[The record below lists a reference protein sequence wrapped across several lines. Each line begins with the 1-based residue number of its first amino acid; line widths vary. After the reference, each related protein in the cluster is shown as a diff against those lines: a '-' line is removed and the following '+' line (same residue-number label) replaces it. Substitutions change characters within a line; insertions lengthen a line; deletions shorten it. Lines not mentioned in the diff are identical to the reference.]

1 MRYLLILVVWM
12 MTTSL
17 WSQDKHLLYNQT
29 HNPQSLMLNPG
40 AAYEK
45 TNFHIGVPVLSNTYA
60 SVGNSVLNVDNL
72 FNSNNLNANI
82 AAAIDRI
89 SSRDFVAFNQKLD
102 LINFG
107 FRHKDRYYSA
117 GVYQE
122 SDGVSN
128 FPKDLLELA
137 YFGNAG
143 ESRSYDIGEINFR
156 ANLQTVFHIGVNEQV
171 NKNLHLGVRGKLYT
185 SSANIRSVRNTG
197 QFNSRQPENGLI
209 LNQSISNLNLR
220 FDSTGLE
227 DTDDLS
233 PGNILIGSN
242 YGLGLDFGLS
252 YYVNDRV
259 ELTASVLDLG
269 FIHFSKNTR
278 RDVSRG
284 FYEYDGLGIQFPD
297 FSEGDD
303 VITYYQNL
311 GDEIDENLPT
321 ETTSESYTYA
331 QPAKLN
337 FGLSYNF
344 GGDASRCNCRLK
356 SDGKRT
362 GNQTLSLHAF
372 SMVSA
377 RNLFYSIN
385 GIYERSFWKTVYAKL
400 SLGVDQFNRPNYGA
414 GIALDVW
421 KINLFANVD
430 RMNHFGNIYNAEA
443 LAYQFGL
450 NLKF

>member
-1 MRYLLILVVWM
+1 MRYILVFLVLILVN
-12 MTTSL
+12 SL

-45 TNFHIGVPVLSNTYA
+45 TNFHIGVPVLSNIYA
-60 SVGNSVLNVDNL
+60 SAGNSVLSVDNL
-72 FNSNNLNANI
+72 FNANDFNANV
-82 AAAIDRI
+82 AASINRI

-107 FRHKDRYYSA
+107 FKHKDRYYSA

-122 SDGVSN
+122 SDGVLN
-128 FPKDLLELA
+128 FPKDLLEFA

-143 ESRSYDIGEINFR
+143 QSRSYDLGEINFR
-156 ANLQTVFHIGVNEQV
+156 ANLQTVFHIGVNEQI

-197 QFNSRQPENGLI
+197 QFNSFQPEDGL
-209 LNQSISNLNLR
+209 LLDQSISNLNLR
-220 FDSTGLE
+220 FDSTGL
-227 DTDDLS
+227 DNSDNLS
-233 PGNILIGSN
+233 PGAILIGSN

-252 YYVNDRV
+252 YYFNERL
-259 ELTASVLDLG
+259 EFTASLLDLG

-284 FYEYDGLGIQFPD
+284 FYEYDGLGLQFPE
-297 FSEGDD
+297 FSQGDD
-303 VITYYQNL
+303 LITYYRNL
-311 GDEIDENLPT
+311 GDEIEENMPT
-321 ETTSESYTYA
+321 ETTSGSYTYV

-337 FGLSYNF
+337 LGLSYNF
-344 GGDASRCNCRLK
+344 GGDASLCECRLK
-356 SDGKRT
+356 SGGKRA

-377 RNLFYSIN
+377 GNFFYSIN
-385 GIYERSFWKTVYAKL
+385 GMYERSFWKTFYAKV

-430 RMNHFGNIYNAEA
+430 RMNHFSNIFNAEA